1 MYINTFKYTPA
12 DVDCKLCTE
21 YVKKFGCTA
30 CGCPWMAERIEA
42 GVVGYAEVVRQ
53 MFPHDKRLMARLEP
67 LIRDF
72 PGMLWKDERHRQRM
86 EGVKIHLVRLCGP
99 GYSRKG
105 AQGMKPLHLPLEGH
119 DLLAVER
126 FKDDTR
132 HMAEFL
138 ILSTHCPLGR
148 RGQYK
153 RLFLTEDEYA
163 RMRSL
168 ERQGQLQIRRHA
180 AIIEGHIL
188 PDKPKKRRH

>member
-1 MYINTFKYTPA
+1 
-12 DVDCKLCTE
+12 
-21 YVKKFGCTA
+21 
-30 CGCPWMAERIEA
+30 
-42 GVVGYAEVVRQ
+42 
-53 MFPHDKRLMARLEP
+53 
-67 LIRDF
+67 
-72 PGMLWKDERHRQRM
+72 
-86 EGVKIHLVRLCGP
+86 
-99 GYSRKG
+99 
-105 AQGMKPLHLPLEGH
+105 MKPLHLPLEGH

-168 ERQGQLQIRRHA
+168 EPVSYTHLYSPIGRMSRRIFSA
-180 AIIEGHIL
+180 VESSGSG
-188 PDKPKKRRH
+188 